1 MNFAME
7 TLIFGRRCFL
17 DPPVIS
23 PHTANLNKSPNSKI
37 YLVPGFQMRRA
48 LEKSP
53 RSLGTHCTP
62 GLGPSQVWVQVAT
75 LVTPF
80 TLRMV
85 LRRVCIDHLS
95 CFTAEVQG
103 REGSRGHLLG
113 IQNLNAGS
121 LELGRFHLIAA
132 HTTSFTLLRL

>member
-37 YLVPGFQMRRA
+37 YLAPGFQMRRA

-62 GLGPSQVWVQVAT
+62 GLGPSRYTRYSVYPQDGPQT
-75 LVTPF
+75 R
-80 TLRMV
+80 LR
-85 LRRVCIDHLS
+85 
-95 CFTAEVQG
+95 
-103 REGSRGHLLG
+103 
-113 IQNLNAGS
+113 
-121 LELGRFHLIAA
+121 
-132 HTTSFTLLRL
+132 